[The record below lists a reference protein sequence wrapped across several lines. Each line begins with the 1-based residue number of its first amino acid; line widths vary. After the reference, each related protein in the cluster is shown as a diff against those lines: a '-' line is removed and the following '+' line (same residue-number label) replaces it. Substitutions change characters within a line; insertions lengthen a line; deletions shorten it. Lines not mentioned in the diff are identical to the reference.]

1 MSQQRLTESR
11 VRFQEGL
18 QRLQQCQDDDTV
30 YLGSALIS
38 FHGAIEFHFRDVLLK
53 SASLSE
59 QDRITVSG
67 SRGVQ
72 KSGWLTLLA
81 MMQQHFDLPEN
92 DRRVFSEYNNL
103 RNKVAH
109 GESLH
114 PGEITRSQ
122 VQEYADLV
130 GNWLAR
136 SWPISQP
143 KRSTPRPSSQSFNSR
158 PGAYNNSR
166 TNAYSPK
173 SDSPKFNPQRDP
185 YKAISGVSWTNS
197 TRTSTSRTSTSRT
210 SLPKKTPVSN
220 ADWMIANIQALL
232 TILCVTIVG
241 YFVVLTG
248 GWGAE
253 AYRLIP
259 KGSAGGIAGLGSV
272 AIGLCCYFH
281 CQGIQ
286 LVKKTYEWT
295 IVSLIGIG
303 MICIPALL
311 LGVGSSSFI
320 KMASR
325 IGSPLLLM
333 TAVIFGIS
341 LGLVLGIAQYKLL
354 QRHYQNAAFWI
365 LASMGDWILCCSF
378 FPLLKFLR
386 PELGKS
392 LLASFLIPLLGFV
405 LGKGITVYQARR
417 MMR

>member
-53 SASLSE
+53 SAPLSE

-81 MMQQHFDLPEN
+81 MMQQHFDLSEN

-109 GESLH
+109 GESLQ

-130 GNWLAR
+130 GNWLDR

-158 PGAYNNSR
+158 PSAYNNSR
-166 TNAYSPK
+166 PNPYSPK
-173 SDSPKFNPQRDP
+173 SNAPKFNPQRDP
-185 YKAISGVSWTNS
+185 YKPISAGSWTNS
-197 TRTSTSRTSTSRT
+197 PRTSTSRTSTSRT
-210 SLPKKTPVSN
+210 SLPKKTSVSN

-259 KGSAGGIAGLGSV
+259 KGSAGGIAGLGSI

-303 MICIPALL
+303 MICVPALL

-320 KMASR
+320 KMTSR

-365 LASMGDWILCCSF
+365 LASIGDWLVCSSF

-392 LLASFLIPLLGFV
+392 LLASFLLPLLGFV

-417 MMR
+417 MMG